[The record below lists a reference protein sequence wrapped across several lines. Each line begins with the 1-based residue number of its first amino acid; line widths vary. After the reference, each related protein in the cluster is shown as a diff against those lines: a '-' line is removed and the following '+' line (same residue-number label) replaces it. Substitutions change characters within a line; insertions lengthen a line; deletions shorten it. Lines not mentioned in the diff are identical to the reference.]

1 MPQIFRIGTYTVYF
15 WMNESNP
22 LEPIHVHISEGV
34 PSSNATKLWITKTGK
49 SLLCNNNSRIPDR
62 KLKYIQKIIEARSNE
77 IIQKWYDIFGEI
89 SYYC

>member
-77 IIQKWYDIFGEI
+77 IIQKWCDIFGEI